1 MNTRPITL
9 MTSTRAPLRA
19 STIAMPR
26 PGVPGG

>member
-1 MNTRPITL
+1 MKTRPITL
-9 MTSTRAPLRA
+9 MTSTRAPFFA